1 MRKKVKIC
9 LLSDGKKGHLIKSE
23 GIIYALS
30 LVTEVE
36 VFTFNISWKIGFLR
50 KALLWSK
57 TLRSLLPKTICLN
70 NFINNDYDFIVSSGG
85 ATEWINAKI
94 AKDHKIPNLYIGS
107 LRHLKREAF
116 TYLAI
121 EKYEDYSGF
130 LDVPI
135 VPNAINQEQIHAL
148 SEKYYPNKINKV
160 LSILIGG
167 NGSGIKWTAESFQTI
182 FDQFMSLAKANDI
195 KLIFLTSRRTPGFIE
210 ALIQSAWQVSPQ
222 ILKNSIEDDYFKIK
236 ADRDH
241 YLATMGIAD
250 CIFVSEDS
258 ASMISE
264 AISSGKKVY
273 SFKPHGFTG
282 KNHNESL
289 LNKYANSNRLVRL
302 HSIDTFR
309 LDSNF
314 IWRHL
319 PTEWQKELGTT
330 LLNQI
335 MCQNKKHKEPLD

>member
-1 MRKKVKIC
+1 M
-9 LLSDGKKGHLIKSE
+9 
-23 GIIYALS
+23 
-30 LVTEVE
+30 
-36 VFTFNISWKIGFLR
+36 
-50 KALLWSK
+50 
-57 TLRSLLPKTICLN
+57 RSLLPKTICLN

-135 VPNAINQEQIHAL
+135 VPNAINQEQIHTL
-148 SEKYYPNKINKV
+148 SEKYYPNKTNKV
-160 LSILIGG
+160 FSILIGG

-182 FDQFMSLAKANDI
+182 FDQFMSLARANDI
-195 KLIFLTSRRTPGFIE
+195 KLIFLTSRRTPDFIE

-250 CIFVSEDS
+250 YIFVSEDS

-273 SFKPHGFTG
+273 SFKPSNFTG

-314 IWRHL
+314 TWRHL

-330 LLNQI
+330 LLNRI
-335 MCQNKKHKEPLD
+335 MCQNKKHNEPHD